1 MRRYSRLSG
10 FNEGSRI
17 PMHRADLNTEP
28 TPQISF
34 SAHAHRTLPVD
45 STSKRELLVSKIE
58 NGIVI
63 DHIPVG
69 KAFQVLR
76 LLKVEPD
83 ATAFI
88 AQNVDSKTMGRKD
101 LIKVEGTY
109 LTSRQIDLIAFL
121 APEATLNIIQDWGVK
136 EKRRIQLPKQVEG
149 IFRCPN
155 PLCPT
160 NAQYTPS
167 KTIFKVEKGERI
179 EETRLNCT
187 YCGSIS
193 YYGPVLEQLT
203 KDDFTIEGS
212 GLVSQ
217 EKIERVLLD
226 ALVKGGALRFP
237 TTPKELF
244 LLKSGRKSPYFVNL
258 GALTDGESL
267 GKLKWAFASYIALQM
282 EKGELP
288 DFDYVFGP
296 SYKGISLAALT
307 CEGLRELYGMKKR
320 FMYDRKEE
328 KSYGDMTADKVIVGA
343 GYYKPGQRIL
353 VVDDTI
359 TTGATKI
366 DTFEKLHLLKDH
378 KVVGLII
385 AVDRQERMGD
395 ADHIEA
401 KTPTENIEE
410 ELGIRVFSI
419 QNIKTIYSL
428 IKEGLDPEMKRLWL
442 EYYNKYGVVKLE

>member
-1 MRRYSRLSG
+1 M
-10 FNEGSRI
+10 
-17 PMHRADLNTEP
+17 
-28 TPQISF
+28 
-34 SAHAHRTLPVD
+34 D
-45 STSKRELLVSKIE
+45 STSKRELLVSKID

-63 DHIPVG
+63 DHIPAG

-83 ATAFI
+83 AQAFI

-121 APEATLNIIQDWGVK
+121 APDATLNIIQDWDVK
-136 EKRRIQLPKQVEG
+136 EKRKIQLPKQVEG

-167 KTIFKVEKGERI
+167 RTIFKVEKGERI
-179 EETRLNCT
+179 EETKLNCT
-187 YCGSIS
+187 YCGSVT
-193 YYGPVLEQLT
+193 YYGPILDQLT
-203 KDDFTIEGS
+203 RDGIAVEGS

-226 ALVKGGALRFP
+226 ALIKGGALRFQP
-237 TTPKELF
+237 TPKEPF
-244 LLKSGRKSPYFVNL
+244 TLKSGRKSPYFVNL

-282 EKGELP
+282 EKGEIP

-328 KSYGDMTADKVIVGA
+328 KGYGDMTADKVIVGA

-366 DTFEKLHLLKDH
+366 DTFEKLHLLEDH
-378 KVVGLII
+378 KVVGLVI
-385 AVDRQERMGD
+385 AVDRQEKMGD

-401 KTPTENIEE
+401 KTPSENIEE

-428 IKEGLDPEMKRLWL
+428 IKDGLDPEMKRLWL
-442 EYYNKYGVVKLE
+442 EYYNKYGAVKLE

>member
-1 MRRYSRLSG
+1 M
-10 FNEGSRI
+10 
-17 PMHRADLNTEP
+17 
-28 TPQISF
+28 
-34 SAHAHRTLPVD
+34 D

-63 DHIPVG
+63 DHIPAG

-83 ATAFI
+83 ARAMV
-88 AQNVDSKTMGRKD
+88 AQNMDSKTMGRKD

-121 APEATLNIIQDWGVK
+121 APDATLNIIQDWDVK
-136 EKRRIQLPKQVEG
+136 EKRHIQLPKTVEG
-149 IFRCPN
+149 IFGCPN

-160 NAQYTPS
+160 NAQYNPQ
-167 KTIFKVEKGERI
+167 KTSFKVGKGERI
-179 EETRLNCT
+179 EETRLTCA
-187 YCGSIS
+187 YCGSVT
-193 YYGPVLEQLT
+193 YYGPILDQLT
-203 KDDFTIEGS
+203 KDGFAIEGS

-237 TTPKELF
+237 PTPKEAF
-244 LLKSGRKSPYFVNL
+244 TLKSGRKSPYFVNL

-267 GKLKWAFASYIALQM
+267 AKLKWAFASYIALQV
-282 EKGELP
+282 ERGEIP

-328 KSYGDMTADKVIVGA
+328 KSYGDLTADKVIVGA

-366 DTFEKLHLLKDH
+366 DTFEKLHLLQDH
-378 KVVGLII
+378 KVVGLVI
-385 AVDRQERMGD
+385 AVDRQEKMGD
-395 ADHIEA
+395 AENIEA
-401 KTPTENIEE
+401 KTPTQNIED

-419 QNIKTIYSL
+419 QNIKTIYNL
-428 IKEGLDPEMKRLWL
+428 IKDGLDPEMKRVWL
-442 EYYNKYGVVKLE
+442 DYYNKYGIVKLE

>member
-1 MRRYSRLSG
+1 M
-10 FNEGSRI
+10 
-17 PMHRADLNTEP
+17 
-28 TPQISF
+28 
-34 SAHAHRTLPVD
+34 D

-63 DHIPVG
+63 DHIPSG

-83 ATAFI
+83 ATAMV
-88 AQNVDSKTMGRKD
+88 AQNVESKTMGRKD

-121 APEATLNIIQDWGVK
+121 APEATLNIIQDWDVK
-136 EKRRIQLPKQVEG
+136 EKRRIQLPKTVEG

-160 NAQYTPS
+160 NAQYTPPRTS
-167 KTIFKVEKGERI
+167 FRVEKGDRV

-193 YYGPVLEQLT
+193 YYGPILEQLT
-203 KDDFTIEGS
+203 RDGFAVEGS
-212 GLVSQ
+212 GLISQ

-237 TTPKELF
+237 PTPKEAF
-244 LLKSGRKSPYFVNL
+244 TLKSGRKSPYFVNL

-267 GKLKWAFASYIALQM
+267 AKLKWAFASYIALQM
-282 EKGELP
+282 EKGEIP

-320 FMYDRKEE
+320 YMYDRKEE

-366 DTFEKLHLLKDH
+366 DTFEKLHLLEDH
-378 KVVGLII
+378 KVVGLVI
-385 AVDRQERMGD
+385 AVDRQEKMGD
-395 ADHIEA
+395 ADRIEA

-419 QNIKTIYSL
+419 QNIKTIFTL
-428 IKEGLDPEMKRLWL
+428 IKDGLDPEMKKLWL
-442 EYYNKYGVVKLE
+442 EYYNRYGIVKLE